1 MVTGCSGFS
10 VTHNLQFS
18 LPPPVSAGFPYIV
31 YTGAVGWGKV
41 VGKKVKVHH
50 RFTLQLSPVRFITY
64 FVIIFM

>member
-1 MVTGCSGFS
+1 MCDDRFIR
-10 VTHNLQFS
+10 
-18 LPPPVSAGFPYIV
+18 PAERR
-31 YTGAVGWGKV
+31 TGAVGWGKV